1 MSRSCRITV
10 ARWAGMEHGSNRA
23 RLAREALAGYP
34 NGPDAP
40 IAARAAA
47 LVQAASARSVVLVE
61 GISDQVALETLADRL
76 GRDLTAEGVAVVP
89 IGGAHAVT
97 SHLLRFGPRGA
108 ALAVRG
114 LCDAGEEEFFRRGLI
129 RAGLG
134 TPQTRAE
141 MAALGFFVCVE
152 DLEDELIRASGREA
166 IEALLD
172 TQGDLGSFETLQ
184 KQPAWKQGSFEA
196 QMHRFLGAGARR
208 KARYAGLLVRALEL
222 DRMPRPLVA
231 VLDRA

>member
-1 MSRSCRITV
+1 MEPRSK
-10 ARWAGMEHGSNRA
+10 RA

-40 IAARAAA
+40 IVARAAA
-47 LVQAASARSVVLVE
+47 LAQAASARSIVLVE
-61 GISDQVALETLADRL
+61 GVSDQVALETLAERQ
-76 GRDLTAEGVAVVP
+76 GRDLASEGVAIVP
-89 IGGAHAVT
+89 IGGAHAVAN
-97 SHLLRFGPRGA
+97 HLLRFGPRGVG
-108 ALAVRG
+108 LAVCG
-114 LCDAGEEEFFRRGLI
+114 LCDAGEEEFFRRGLV
-129 RAGLG
+129 RADLG

-141 MAALGFFVCVE
+141 MAGLGFFVCVE
-152 DLEDELIRASGREA
+152 DLEDELIRASGREL

-184 KQPAWKQGSFEA
+184 KQPAWRAGSFEA

-208 KARYAGLLVRALEL
+208 KARYAGLLVRALTL